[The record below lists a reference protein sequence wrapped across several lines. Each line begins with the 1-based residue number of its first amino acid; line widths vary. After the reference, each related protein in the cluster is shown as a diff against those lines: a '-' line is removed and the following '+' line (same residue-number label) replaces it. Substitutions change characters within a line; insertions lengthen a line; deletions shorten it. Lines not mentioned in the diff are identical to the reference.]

1 MSQENVEV
9 AKAALEAFQ
18 QRDIDRFLSY
28 IHREVEWNSRVGEL
42 EGTHHGHDGVRWW
55 WAALLEVF
63 PDWSPTIREVR
74 ELDDFVLFHADIAAS
89 GAGSGLGVDQDF
101 WQVAEIQGGR
111 IVWYR
116 TYPTEQEASKPWR
129 CGSRRPL
136 TSAPGPA
143 EAGSECP
150 RQSGT

>member
-9 AKAALEAFQ
+9 AQAALEAFQ

-28 IHREVEWNSRVGEL
+28 IHPEVEWHSRVGEL
-42 EGTHHGHDGVRWW
+42 EGTHHGHDGVRRW

-63 PDWSPTIREVR
+63 PDWSPAIREVR

-116 TYPTEQEASKPWR
+116 TYPTEQEA
-129 CGSRRPL
+129 L
-136 TSAPGPA
+136 
-143 EAGSECP
+143 EAVALRE
-150 RQSGT
+150 